1 MPDDAEMKT
10 IIKELIKVMQKL
22 QSQTSSET
30 PNIQGIHNSHT
41 MRARR
46 YLQHIYSN
54 WITISKYVA

>member
-30 PNIQGIHNSHT
+30 PNIQGIQLQQPYNESQEIFT
-41 MRARR
+41 T
-46 YLQHIYSN
+46 YLQ
-54 WITISKYVA
+54 